1 MVEGCGTF
9 AWQNPSSG
17 PQDVLPEDRVLREA
31 QPIEE
36 DPDSEDEQD
45 S

>member
-1 MVEGCGTF
+1 MG
-9 AWQNPSSG
+9 PSLA
-17 PQDVLPEDRVLREA
+17 QDVLPEDRVLREA
-31 QPIEE
+31 QPIEG